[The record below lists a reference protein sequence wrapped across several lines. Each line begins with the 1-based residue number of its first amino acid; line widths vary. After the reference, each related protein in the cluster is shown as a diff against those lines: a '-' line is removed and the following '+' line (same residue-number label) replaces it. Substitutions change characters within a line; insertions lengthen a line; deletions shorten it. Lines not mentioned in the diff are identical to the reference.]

1 MKRILAIFAC
11 LFIAILGGCAT
22 SEGGNDLKEYT
33 AEASQYLEKAAD
45 FAKEASLKAEE
56 AVHDEQAKEE
66 LKSKLEEMKNEINEF
81 GKVEAPK
88 VADGFHKN
96 VVEKSGVLEEKIDL
110 YLNRIDQGKLDEE
123 FLNKEDL
130 KKPIEEIKA
139 AFTDL
144 KENINER

>member
-11 LFIAILGGCAT
+11 LFIAILGGCAA

-66 LKSKLEEMKNEINEF
+66 LKSKLEEMKNEIKEF
-81 GKVEAPK
+81 SKVEAPK
-88 VADGFHKN
+88 VADGFHRN
-96 VVEKSGVLEEKIDL
+96 VVEKSAVLEDKIDL
-110 YLNRIDQGKLDEE
+110 YLNRINQGKLDEE
-123 FLNKEDL
+123 FLDKEDL
-130 KKPIEEIKA
+130 KKPVEELKK

-144 KENINER
+144 KENINEK